1 MGFWENLSPFKK
13 RQDAILRS
21 PEEWL
26 VDVILGGIKSSA
38 GINVDPLKALGVTTV
53 LACVNVIS
61 RAIATLPLIVYEKT
75 ADGKVRA
82 EKHRLFNTLHL
93 SPNEDMTIAEFLLAM
108 QGNLTLRNNAYA
120 LIERNGAGR
129 VRMHPIENGL
139 VIIRL
144 ENNKPVYYV
153 NNEVVPNNE
162 ILHVRGLTP
171 TGYLGYDTIATVKD
185 AIGLAIALQDDVA
198 QFFANGARMGTTLTT
213 DQTLKAETIQKIREN
228 LDKRHGGA
236 GNQYKTAILTGGLKP
251 FIERFNY
258 SDSQM
263 VEQRDFQQREI
274 ARIFNVALHKIQI
287 NDNIPRA
294 NNEEQNRQFVTDTL
308 RPYIVAWEQRLN
320 LMLLTPR
327 ERERYCIEFVM
338 EGLLRGNTKERY
350 ESYQIARLNG
360 WLSINEIRERENL
373 NTIGEIGDTYIE
385 PMNMRVVGSSD
396 QDYNPGE

>member
-1 MGFWENLSPFKK
+1 MGFWGNLSPFKK
-13 RQDAILRS
+13 RQDALLRS

-75 ADGKVRA
+75 DQGKVRA
-82 EKHRLFNTLHL
+82 ERHRLFNTLHL

-120 LIERNGAGR
+120 LIERNGAGG

-139 VIIRL
+139 VLIRL
-144 ENNKPVYYV
+144 EDNKPVYYV

-320 LMLLTPR
+320 LMLLSPR

-350 ESYQIARLNG
+350 ESYQIARQNG

-385 PMNMRVVGSSD
+385 PMNMRIVGSSD
-396 QDYNPGE
+396 QDYNPEQ

>member
-1 MGFWENLSPFKK
+1 MGFWGNLVPFKR

-38 GINVDPLKALGVTTV
+38 GISVDPLKALGVTTV

-75 ADGKVRA
+75 PDGKVRA
-82 EKHRLFNTLHL
+82 ERHRLYNTLHL

-139 VIIRL
+139 VLIRL
-144 ENNKPVYYV
+144 EDNKPVYYV
-153 NNEVVPNNE
+153 DNQIVPNDE

-185 AIGLAIALQDDVA
+185 AIVLAISLQDDVA

-213 DQTLKAETIQKIREN
+213 DQTLKAETVQKIREN
-228 LDKRHGGA
+228 LDKRHGGS

-320 LMLLTPR
+320 LMLLSAR

-350 ESYQIARLNG
+350 ESYQIARQNG

-373 NTIGEIGDTYIE
+373 NKIGEIGDTYIE
-385 PMNMRVVGSSD
+385 PMNMRLVGSSE
-396 QDYNPGE
+396 QDYNPEA